1 MDRRQS
7 ERLERWC
14 GRRSVELV
22 SFDVFDTLLTRP
34 VVAPADL
41 FTAVG
46 RRASVRLGRQCEPGD
61 AETFAALR
69 VQAEQLA
76 RKSSTTEETSLDSIW
91 EILERLIGWE
101 GLRFTSACELEVEAE
116 SLTVVQD
123 TADLVE
129 GCRRKGKRLAFVS
142 DTYLPEAFVR
152 DQLEAHGLYRAG
164 DVLYVSSTNGKTKAT
179 GSLFDEMLLDT
190 GIPASGVVHIGD
202 HPQSDV
208 QMPRRRGIAS
218 QRTGAADLTAD
229 EWDLYRRLEPRR
241 DPASRIPGAA
251 RAFRV
256 ARRRAEQNDEAALV
270 AELLGP
276 AIMIFVVWALG
287 EASRLGLERLYFCAR
302 DGYLPWRMAARLT
315 PHFGGVEC
323 RYLHVSRRAL
333 YLPSV
338 QAVTPEEMPWLR
350 KWYERISLRQALA
363 KLDEHVDDFAGVS
376 PEAANLAKTPD
387 SVLDDSAWESFW
399 KTLRSD
405 PMRQT
410 ILDKAR
416 TQREAALGY
425 FREQGLF
432 LDYSWAIVD
441 VGWHLSCQAALRK
454 IFRSAD
460 PQADVRG
467 LYLGLR
473 DERAP
478 PTVAGPA
485 QAMCYGPGQNVP
497 RHDRTGALFGMTTAW
512 EHLFGCAPHGGVRR
526 YVKYGDGD
534 GREYAPD
541 CSDDSHARASAIASL
556 VEEYAESNLKLAE
569 SLLHAGPLGEIALE
583 VFAKAAT
590 SPSLAISRLANR
602 WFSSRDE
609 ADFSRSPLA
618 QPYAFNEAL
627 AGALPSVFGRLGLKP
642 KDREWPAAS
651 RRLSS
656 LPSRAVFALLT
667 HLKEVVRGAG

>member
-1 MDRRQS
+1 MERRQR
-7 ERLERWC
+7 EKLERWC
-14 GRRSVELV
+14 GRSAVALV

-46 RRASVRLGRQCEPGD
+46 RRASCRLGRQCEPGD
-61 AETFAALR
+61 PETFAALR

-76 RKSSTTEETSLDSIW
+76 RKAATTEETTLDAIW
-91 EILERLIGWE
+91 EILERLIGWD
-101 GLRFTSACELEVEAE
+101 GLRLTASCEMDVEAE
-116 SLTVVQD
+116 SLTVVRD
-123 TADLVE
+123 MADLVD
-129 GCRRKGKRLAFVS
+129 GCRRMGKRVAFVS

-152 DQLEAHGLYRAG
+152 NQLEAHGLYRPEDG
-164 DVLYVSSTNGKTKAT
+164 LYVSSTRGKMKAT
-179 GSLFDEMLLDT
+179 GSLFDEMLRET
-190 GIPASGVVHIGD
+190 GIPPRAVVHIGD

-208 QMPRRRGIAS
+208 QMPRRHGIDS
-218 QRTGAADLTAD
+218 RRTVAADLTSD

-256 ARRRAEQNDEAALV
+256 ARRCAERTDEAALV

-276 AIMIFVVWALG
+276 AIMVFVVWVLG
-287 EASRLGLERLYFCAR
+287 EARRLGLERLYFCAR

-315 PHFGGVEC
+315 PQFGDVEC

-338 QAVTPEEMPWLR
+338 LAVMPEEMPWLR

-363 KLDEHVDDFAGVS
+363 KLDVRVDDFAGAS
-376 PEAANLAKTPD
+376 SEATDLARMPD
-387 SVLDDSAWESFW
+387 SVLDDAAWESFW
-399 KTLRSD
+399 KTIRSD
-405 PMRQT
+405 AMRRV
-410 ILDKAR
+410 ILDNAK

-432 LDYSWAIVD
+432 LDSRWAIVD
-441 VGWHLSCQAALRK
+441 VGWHLSCQAAMRK
-454 IFRSAD
+454 LLRSAD
-460 PQADVRG
+460 SQANVRG

-485 QAMCYGPGQNVP
+485 QAMCYGPGQPVP

-526 YVKYGDGD
+526 YVKRGESD
-534 GREYAPD
+534 GREYGPD
-541 CSDDSHARASAIASL
+541 CDAQSHPRASAIAGL
-556 VEEYAESNLKLAE
+556 VEEYADSNLKLAE

-583 VFAKAAT
+583 VLGKAAT
-590 SPSLAISRLANR
+590 NPSLAISRLANR
-602 WFSSRDE
+602 WYSARDE
-609 ADFSRSPLA
+609 ANLTSAPLA
-618 QPYAFNEAL
+618 QPYGVGETL
-627 AGALPSVFGRLGLKP
+627 ACALPSVFGRLGLKP
-642 KDREWPAAS
+642 AEREWPAAS
-651 RRLSS
+651 KRLSS
-656 LPSRAVFALLT
+656 LPSRAVFALSEC
-667 HLKEVVRGAG
+667 LKEVVRGTG